1 MWWDRQSRRYG
12 RRRVLGGIAAGTV
25 LAATSGA
32 VGRTRTRSEDV
43 EVRLRETNAPVAAGE
58 RLEVTADLE
67 GRTTS
72 TVDARL
78 VVGHDPET
86 VEERSVGVEADE
98 TASVTMGYETP
109 RVRRTQS
116 FPVRVEAGTDA
127 DQRTVTVVGTDDG
140 ESAAIRPDA
149 DEVTVRPGTTVLF
162 EVATGRRLEPTD
174 LEWEA
179 DDAIAGDLALANDYT
194 FLTGTGAYLAAP
206 ETAGTYDV
214 DATVS
219 TETGSAS
226 HEWRLEVAPDGRDP
240 PAIESFDSDPDADA
254 TVGVDDVVESRLVA
268 RDPEG
273 RLDRVVWI
281 EGQNRTVVR
290 VDDLEGERDEATL
303 ARTNP
308 GWIDAG
314 YPTGARVVCE
324 DGRTSPEA
332 SVDGPEIRPPFAVEI
347 VGTNEPLEGGDR
359 LEITV
364 EVENEGGMMAV
375 GDTTQELELLVGT
388 DRERVDTAAVTV
400 PFGTTET
407 VVLGYE
413 TYPVAT
419 ADTFP
424 VRVESADDAAERTVT
439 VDASG

>member
-1 MWWDRQSRRYG
+1 MWGDRQLRRYG
-12 RRRVLGGIAAGTV
+12 RRRVLGGIAAGAV
-25 LAATSGA
+25 LAATSVA
-32 VGRTRTRSEDV
+32 VGRTRPEGV
-43 EVRLRETNAPVAAGE
+43 GVRLRETNAPVAAGE

-67 GRTTS
+67 GRTET

-86 VEERSVGVEADE
+86 VEERSVALEPDE
-98 TASVTMGYETP
+98 TASITLGYETP

-116 FPVRVEAGTDA
+116 FPVRLEAGADA
-127 DQRTVTVVGTDDG
+127 DERTVTVLGTDDG

-149 DEVTVRPGTTVLF
+149 DEITVQPGTTVLF
-162 EVATGRRLEPTD
+162 EVAAGRRLEPAD

-179 DDAIAGDLALANDYT
+179 DDAIAGDLALASDYT

-206 ETAGTYDV
+206 EATGSYDV
-214 DATVS
+214 GATVP

-226 HEWRLEVAPDGRDP
+226 HDWILEVDSTGREP
-240 PAIESFDSDPDADA
+240 PTIESFDSDPDADA
-254 TVGVDDVVESRLVA
+254 TVGVDDVVENRLVA

-281 EGQNRTVVR
+281 EGQNRTVLR
-290 VDDLEGERDEATL
+290 VDDLEGERDESTL
-303 ARTNP
+303 ARMGP
-308 GWIDAG
+308 GWVAAG

-324 DGRTSPEA
+324 DGRTSAEA
-332 SVDGPEIRPPFAVEI
+332 VVDGPEIRPPFAVEI

-364 EVENEGGMMAV
+364 EVENEGGMMVV
-375 GDTTQELELLVGT
+375 GDTTQEIELLVGT

-407 VVLGYE
+407 VTLGYE

-419 ADTFP
+419 EDTFP
-424 VRVESADDAAERTVT
+424 VRVESPDDAAERTVT

>member
-1 MWWDRQSRRYG
+1 MWGDRQLRRCG
-12 RRRVLGGIAAGTV
+12 RRRVLGSIATGTV

-32 VGRTRTRSEDV
+32 VGRTRIGDV
-43 EVRLRETNAPVAAGE
+43 AVRLRETNAPVAAGE
-58 RLEVTADLE
+58 RLEVTAALE
-67 GRTTS
+67 GQTTT

-86 VEERSVGVEADE
+86 VDERTVSLESDE
-98 TASVTMGYETP
+98 TASITLGYETP

-116 FPVRVEAGTDA
+116 FPVRLEVGADA
-127 DQRTVTVVGTDDG
+127 DERTVTVLGTDDG

-149 DEVTVRPGTTVLF
+149 DEITVQPGTTVLF
-162 EVATGRRLEPTD
+162 EVAAGRRLEPAD

-179 DDAIAGDLALANDYT
+179 NDAIAGDLALASDYT

-206 ETAGTYDV
+206 EATGSYDV
-214 DATVS
+214 GATVP

-226 HEWRLEVAPDGRDP
+226 HDWTLEVAPDGREP
-240 PAIESFDSDPDADA
+240 PTIESFDSDPGADA
-254 TVGVDDVVESRLVA
+254 TVGVDDVVANRLVA
-268 RDPEG
+268 RDPDG
-273 RLDRVVWI
+273 RLDRVVWV

-303 ARTNP
+303 ARAGP
-308 GWIDAG
+308 GWVAAG

-324 DGRTSPEA
+324 DGRTSAEPT
-332 SVDGPEIRPPFAVEI
+332 VDGPEIRPPFAVEI
-347 VGTNEPLEGGDR
+347 VETNEPLAGGDR

-364 EVENEGGMMAV
+364 EVENEGGMMII
-375 GDTTQELELLVGT
+375 GDTTQEIELLVGT
-388 DRERVDTAAVTV
+388 DRERVDTATVTV

-407 VVLGYE
+407 VILGYE

-424 VRVESADDAAERTVT
+424 VRVESPDDAAERTVT

>member
-1 MWWDRQSRRYG
+1 MWWERQSRRYG
-12 RRRVLGGIAAGTV
+12 RRRVLGGIAAGAV

-32 VGRTRTRSEDV
+32 VGRTQTEEV

-58 RLEVTADLE
+58 RLEVTADLA
-67 GRTTS
+67 GRTAM

-86 VEERSVGVEADE
+86 VEERSVSVDGDE
-98 TASVTMGYETP
+98 TASITLGYETP

-116 FPVRVEAGTDA
+116 FPVRVETDAGA

-140 ESAAIRPDA
+140 ESATIRPDA
-149 DEVTVRPGTTVLF
+149 DEITVQPGTSVLF
-162 EVATGRRLEPTD
+162 EVAAGRRLEPTD

-179 DDAIAGDLALANDYT
+179 DDAIAGDLALAGDYT

-206 ETAGTYDV
+206 ETGGTYGV
-214 DATVS
+214 GVTVP
-219 TETGSAS
+219 TETGSSS
-226 HEWRLEVAPDGRDP
+226 HDWTLEVAPDGRGRP
-240 PAIESFDSDPDADA
+240 TIESFDSDPDPDA
-254 TVGVDDVVESRLVA
+254 TVGTDDVVESRLVA

-290 VDDLEGERDEATL
+290 VDHLEGERDEATL
-303 ARTNP
+303 ARTGP
-308 GWIDAG
+308 GWVAAG
-314 YPTGARVVCE
+314 YPTAARAVCE
-324 DGRTSPEA
+324 DGRTSEEA
-332 SVDGPEIRPPFAVEI
+332 VVDGPEIRPPFAVEI
-347 VGTNEPLEGGDR
+347 LGTNEPLEGGDR
-359 LEITV
+359 LEVEI

-375 GDTTQELELLVGT
+375 GDTTQEIELLVGT
-388 DRERVDTAAVTV
+388 DREQVDSTTVTV

-424 VRVESADDAAERTVT
+424 VRVESPDDAAERTVT
-439 VDASG
+439 VDAGG